1 MNLFQKGKKV
11 GEYTDL
17 FAPKQF
23 KTYIETLPNS
33 INKRFI
39 ESETKK

>member
-1 MNLFQKGKKV
+1 MYFRKEKKL
-11 GEYTDL
+11 ENTDL

-23 KTYIETLPNS
+23 KTYNETLPNL